1 MTKLLLFE
9 RRSRSPNKGSF
20 SFYYTR
26 EIYTSYYEKKG
37 CVDMLYMCF
46 IMMFVYVGLTVLGK
60 LNDEEEL
67 RQAEVEGYEITF
79 ID

>member
-1 MTKLLLFE
+1 
-9 RRSRSPNKGSF
+9 
-20 SFYYTR
+20 
-26 EIYTSYYEKKG
+26 
-37 CVDMLYMCF
+37 MLYMCF

-79 ID
+79 IN